1 MSPLPG
7 HDRAAQDDARQD
19 ARDNERNTQPFAGA
33 PTTATGRD
41 LLAELAESIK
51 RARERQGRP

>member
-1 MSPLPG
+1 MSALPG

-33 PTTATGRD
+33 PTTAPGRD
-41 LLAELAESIK
+41 LLAELAKAVE